1 MKKKL
6 LATALATAI
15 VLAIA
20 PLALAATHHGGSATK
35 SAKAAKGKPFLAKG
49 AMLSVNLTTGTFVVT
64 VAKGSHAVRSCVGK
78 QVTFT
83 LSKHARVLA
92 RTVDGSAVAYVRV
105 SLDKV
110 TPGSSVHVN
119 GRLDRSNPSAPVFYA
134 QLVKVVLAP
143 APAPSASPSDAPSAS
158 PSSSPTTP

>member
-49 AMLSVNLTTGTFVVT
+49 AMFSADPTTGTFVVT
-64 VAKGSHAVRSCVGK
+64 VTKGSHVVRPYVGT

-92 RTVDGSAVAYVRV
+92 RTVDGSDVAYVRV
-105 SLDKV
+105 SLDQV

-119 GRLDRSNPSAPVFYA
+119 GRLDRSDPSAPVFYA

-143 APAPSASPSDAPSAS
+143 APSASPSDAPSAS
-158 PSSSPTTP
+158 PSSSSTTP